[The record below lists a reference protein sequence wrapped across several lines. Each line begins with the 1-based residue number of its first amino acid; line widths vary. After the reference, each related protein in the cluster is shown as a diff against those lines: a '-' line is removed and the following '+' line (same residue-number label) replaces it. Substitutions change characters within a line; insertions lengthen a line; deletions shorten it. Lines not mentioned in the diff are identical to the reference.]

1 MPESPRGS
9 GLVFGSVRR
18 PRERWIVSQVWNDG
32 LCRIVVGPEASA
44 RNAWGNLIL
53 AISIVLAD
61 DHSIMRRGLKALF
74 EGELDFS
81 VMGVASDVRET
92 LSLAERLKPDV
103 LVLDLMMPGLNGLE
117 ALNIL
122 RDRAPQT
129 RTVVFSRRHNCA
141 FVTQA
146 LRNGATGYV
155 VKGASEE
162 SLVRAV
168 KEARAGRRFLS
179 PPVTEI
185 PVGLYAGKSE
195 TRPFDPHEML
205 TRRQREVLQLAAE
218 GKTSTKIG
226 AVLKISH
233 RTVENHRAMLM
244 DRLGL
249 RNQTD
254 LILYA
259 IRRGL
264 ISPDERA

>member
-1 MPESPRGS
+1 
-9 GLVFGSVRR
+9 
-18 PRERWIVSQVWNDG
+18 
-32 LCRIVVGPEASA
+32 
-44 RNAWGNLIL
+44 L

-61 DHSIMRRGLKALF
+61 DHPIVRRGLKALF
-74 EGELDFS
+74 ESELDFS
-81 VMGVASDVRET
+81 VMGVASDGPET
-92 LSLAERLKPDV
+92 LRLAERLKPDV
-103 LVLDLMMPGLNGLE
+103 LVLDLMMPGLSGME
-117 ALNIL
+117 ALYIL
-122 RDRAPQT
+122 RDLAPET
-129 RTVVFSRRHNCA
+129 RTVVFSMHRSCA

-155 VKGASEE
+155 VKGGPEE
-162 SLVRAV
+162 NLLLAF

-185 PVGLYAGKSE
+185 ALSLYAENFK
-195 TRPFDPHEML
+195 TQPMDPHETL

-218 GKTSTKIG
+218 GKTSTEIG

-233 RTVENHRAMLM
+233 RTAENHRAMLM

-249 RNQTD
+249 KNQTD

-264 ISPDERA
+264 ISADE